1 MVEIKAFFKWGEV
14 TPEEAYKFCVEFM
27 KEIKTTSDRNER
39 IAIVNKSHL
48 RGITFEELEKEVLNY
63 ER

>member
-1 MVEIKAFFKWGEV
+1 MVEIKAFFLWGEA
-14 TPEEAYKFCVEFM
+14 TSGEAYKFCVEFM
-27 KEIKTTSDRNER
+27 KGIKTTSDRTER